1 MLGVTMS
8 TSNQRRRNR
17 RKAQRGDPLPIELQ
31 AEHEGNAIDRKFA
44 IGVVHTP
51 RMKRTYQV
59 DGYTFILGHKHRCGG
74 GMRHE
79 DYMGIRQVA
88 KPVIHRNSK
97 QRNLKSENVHR
108 RVSNPLLYNKL
119 DIRRKIHLIE
129 YQTGRVKHE
138 SNTK

>member
-1 MLGVTMS
+1 MS

-17 RKAQRGDPLPIELQ
+17 RKAKRGEPLPIDMQ
-31 AEHEGNAIDRKFA
+31 ACNEGNAIDRKFA

-51 RMKRTYQV
+51 RIKRTYNV

-79 DYMGIRQVA
+79 DYMGIRPVA

-97 QRNLKSENVHR
+97 QRNLKSENVHK
-108 RVSNPLLYNKL
+108 RVENPIRYKNTDIRNAQHKL
-119 DIRRKIHLIE
+119 DYTLHRIKP
-129 YQTGRVKHE
+129 GD
-138 SNTK
+138 